1 MTTKKISDT
10 ISNPEISTDN
20 LLDYHKIADEYA
32 SKLNLLE
39 LHQQYQDILS
49 DENTNSYQDAFFH
62 LRRKILNDII
72 YKYNISVRRGFN
84 SSLREL
90 LFNRIIERVIQQL
103 SKNINREYCD
113 NIFQQ
118 YGSELNL
125 DQPSIF
131 TVYMRYIMAK
141 YTNIAP
147 LNKSQEAFASSMIK
161 HFRLDSG
168 STLQNRYIICLH
180 LYLMGNKEKDVL
192 CYFQFLHY
200 AEYNK
205 NNKCY
210 LINKKYATKM
220 FDEFS
225 DFLWADY
232 KSRKL
237 KLTDNIKK
245 FYLSLLYDVE
255 QVNTAPSSYRLNPD
269 SPSVGWTRWAEFRRD
284 RKKRQD
290 YRNVK

>member
-32 SKLNLLE
+32 SKLNLLD

-141 YTNIAP
+141 YINIAP
-147 LNKSQEAFASSMIK
+147 LNKSQ
-161 HFRLDSG
+161 
-168 STLQNRYIICLH
+168 
-180 LYLMGNKEKDVL
+180 
-192 CYFQFLHY
+192 
-200 AEYNK
+200 
-205 NNKCY
+205 
-210 LINKKYATKM
+210 
-220 FDEFS
+220 
-225 DFLWADY
+225 
-232 KSRKL
+232 
-237 KLTDNIKK
+237 
-245 FYLSLLYDVE
+245 
-255 QVNTAPSSYRLNPD
+255 
-269 SPSVGWTRWAEFRRD
+269 
-284 RKKRQD
+284 
-290 YRNVK
+290 